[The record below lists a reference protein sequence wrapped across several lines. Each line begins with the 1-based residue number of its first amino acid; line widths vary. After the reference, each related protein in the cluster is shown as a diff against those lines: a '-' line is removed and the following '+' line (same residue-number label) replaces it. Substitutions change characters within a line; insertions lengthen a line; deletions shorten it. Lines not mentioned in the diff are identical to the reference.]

1 MQGSLTF
8 PTGLNDFEGYSC
20 SEAAYGAENFNG
32 YPGNLLC
39 NSQIGD
45 TNLSEYNYILV
56 PYCTQDV
63 HLGDSSST
71 YADDDDGN
79 GGVYHH
85 GGHNTMSVLRWV
97 YKHYPNPSHIIL
109 TGCSAGGTPLPV
121 VYDLLNS
128 HYNSMLKGGRT
139 VNINTIIDSAVY
151 LTPSYFLTYGL
162 DNWNP
167 WTILDEVRFKY
178 DKWKRNVQ
186 YSTKLWEHVLKR
198 GSRHDKWGFLSHT
211 YVSRSSSILK
221 FILFISL

>member
-121 VYDLLNS
+121 VYDLPS
-128 HYNSMLKGGRT
+128 T
-139 VNINTIIDSAVY
+139 
-151 LTPSYFLTYGL
+151 LTQSLTL
-162 DNWNP
+162 P
-167 WTILDEVRFKY
+167 
-178 DKWKRNVQ
+178 
-186 YSTKLWEHVLKR
+186 
-198 GSRHDKWGFLSHT
+198 
-211 YVSRSSSILK
+211 
-221 FILFISL
+221 FILLQAIF